1 MTRNIGSADRLIRM
15 LVGLAALSL
24 VFVGPKS
31 LWGLIGLVP
40 LVTALVGWC
49 PPYAILGISTYKSS
63 PNI

>member
-40 LVTALVGWC
+40 PVTALVGWC
-49 PPYAILGISTYKSS
+49 PPYAILGISTCKSS

>member
-49 PPYAILGISTYKSS
+49 PPYAILGISTCKSS